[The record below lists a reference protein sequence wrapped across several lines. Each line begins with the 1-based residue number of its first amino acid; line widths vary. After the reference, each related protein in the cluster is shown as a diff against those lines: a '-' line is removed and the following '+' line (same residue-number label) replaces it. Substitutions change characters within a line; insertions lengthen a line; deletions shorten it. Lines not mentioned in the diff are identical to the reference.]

1 MGETSTS
8 GPGLVLRGLTVRYGG
23 VLAVD
28 DVHLEVPADAITGLI
43 GPNGAGK
50 TSLFNACAG
59 LVCASSG
66 RVELF
71 GRDVTRASVA
81 RRARSGLGRTFQRV
95 ELFKTLSVRDNV
107 ATGHE
112 SAYVW
117 KHPYSL
123 FQALPSERRETER
136 VTAEMLDLCRL
147 GDVADRTA
155 GSLSTGQQRMVELAR
170 VLSGPSRLLL
180 LDEPSS
186 GLTGLERTEFADI
199 LEDAVSTLGLGVFV
213 VEHDMDLVGRICS
226 QVHVLNFGQLIFS
239 GSTREAMATE
249 IVQRSYLGESAVD
262 VESGAESGGARA

>member
-1 MGETSTS
+1 MAEQTPR
-8 GPGLVLRGLTVRYGG
+8 PGLALRGLTVRYGG

-28 DVHLEVPADAITGLI
+28 DVDLEVPAQAITGLI

-59 LVCASSG
+59 LVRASSG

-81 RRARSGLGRTFQRV
+81 RRARLGLGRTFQRV

-107 ATGHE
+107 AMGHE
-112 SAYVW
+112 SAFVW

-136 VTAEMLDLCRL
+136 VANEMLELCRL
-147 GDVADRTA
+147 TDVADRTA

-170 VLSGPSRLLL
+170 VLAGPSRLLL

-186 GLTGLERTEFADI
+186 GLTGNERTVFADI
-199 LEDAVSTLGLGVFV
+199 LEDAVRALGLGVFV
-213 VEHDMDLVGRICS
+213 VEHDMDLVARICA
-226 QVHVLNFGQLIFS
+226 QVHVLNFGRLIFS
-239 GSTREAMATE
+239 GSTREAMASD
-249 IVQRSYLGESAVD
+249 IVQRSYLGESV
-262 VESGAESGGARA
+262 VEVPQTTGGDHA